1 MRDYIQPVIN
11 QIVST
16 RWYIIYTLWAKT
28 WRTPWIVEYIIIFW
42 FLYLIAVYILHKIYR
57 FFVYSTQKQKAN
69 YFLACDKILYE
80 FQLKSSKDYQNLERI
95 KDITKKSSYE
105 ESYKFFVE
113 KSVELE
119 FDIFQKQ
126 LKNTYQSYNNALRRK
141 TFCGIF
147 LLFITLGIYKL
158 FLES

>member
-1 MRDYIQPVIN
+1 MLDYIQPIIN
-11 QIVST
+11 QITST

-28 WRTPWIVEYIIIFW
+28 GRTPWIVEYVIVLWI
-42 FLYLIAVYILHKIYR
+42 LYIIAVYILHKIYR
-57 FFVYSTQKQKAN
+57 FFVSSTKKQKAD

-80 FQLKSSKDYQNLERI
+80 FQLESSKNYQDLERI
-95 KDITKKSSYE
+95 KDITKKASYE

-113 KSVELE
+113 KTTELE
-119 FDIFQKQ
+119 SDVFQKQ

-147 LLFITLGIYKL
+147 LLLITLGIYKL
-158 FLES
+158 FLEN